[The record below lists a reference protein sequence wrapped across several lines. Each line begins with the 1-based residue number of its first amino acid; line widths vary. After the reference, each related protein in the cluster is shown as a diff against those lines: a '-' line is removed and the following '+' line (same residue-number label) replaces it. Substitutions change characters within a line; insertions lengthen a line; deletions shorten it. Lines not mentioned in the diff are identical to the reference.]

1 MEKLL
6 LWRWYWYL
14 CTQKVNL
21 NLVKTSCFSGTYIV
35 EGVITYI
42 FKGTS
47 NVFRGTEH
55 SVMVVITY
63 IFRGISNGRLLRVS
77 RRWV

>member
-21 NLVKTSCFSGTYIV
+21 NLVKVSCFSGTYIV

-42 FKGTS
+42 FRGTS
-47 NVFRGTEH
+47 NYILIERDAEGG
-55 SVMVVITY
+55 VITY
-63 IFRGISNGRLLRVS
+63 IFRGTSNEDVGDACTE
-77 RRWV
+77 